1 MSSGSN
7 AVMHILRFCLVDSSR
22 FCSELHEMTAVQS
35 PQIINIVVG
44 FTQLMHLASIHMLKT
59 KTADACTLERNERD
73 PSLSISAVLNGGF
86 CALSG
91 CTFREKM
98 FWTDICIAF
107 KPIIQFSIKRI
118 SICISRIRFQL
129 LGTKWAHQ
137 YIPVG
142 DFCPTPMSF
151 SPVVMPLTRNWL
163 CVVRARARACVC
175 ACVCVCVC
183 GSKRRRDDSTCSAV
197 WHWVVLLRMLGE
209 IHEIIRS
216 SQCSLPQQFDSD
228 NRETVQSCWPI
239 LPGLVCCLTSWTTF
253 THRLLKSRST

>member
-175 ACVCVCVC
+175 ARVCVCV
-183 GSKRRRDDSTCSAV
+183 AV
-197 WHWVVLLRMLGE
+197 
-209 IHEIIRS
+209 
-216 SQCSLPQQFDSD
+216 SD
-228 NRETVQSCWPI
+228 GVTTAPVVQSGTELYCYECLEKYTKSFDPANA
-239 LPGLVCCLTSWTTF
+239 LPA
-253 THRLLKSRST
+253 STIWLR